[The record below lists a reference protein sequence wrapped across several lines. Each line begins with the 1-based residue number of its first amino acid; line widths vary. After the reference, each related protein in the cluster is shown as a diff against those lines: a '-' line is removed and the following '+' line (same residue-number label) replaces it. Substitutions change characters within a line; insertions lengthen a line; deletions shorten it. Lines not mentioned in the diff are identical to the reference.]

1 MQQIIHLSLNYK
13 ITSLFDEYVQNIFH
27 VTYTSQDTIHVHVK
41 RVVQGI
47 VWDPFHK
54 SFMSS

>member
-1 MQQIIHLSLNYK
+1 MQQIINLSLKYK
-13 ITSLFDEYVQNIFH
+13 ITSWFDEYVQNIFH

-41 RVVQGI
+41 GLVQGI
-47 VWDPFHK
+47 VWDPFHQ